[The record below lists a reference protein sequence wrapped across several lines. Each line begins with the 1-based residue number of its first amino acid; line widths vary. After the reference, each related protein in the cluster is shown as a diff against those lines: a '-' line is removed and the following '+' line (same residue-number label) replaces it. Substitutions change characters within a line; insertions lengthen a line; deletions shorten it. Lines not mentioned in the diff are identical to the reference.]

1 MELDELGTR
10 RVELGLHLRRSV
22 KEQFEELALRARTFR
37 LGNVAVHDDV
47 AFEIQDID
55 VAELFLRLLV
65 VPAERLEVALLEVEV
80 VVFKDIL
87 GLRDVDNLRLYG
99 RDVLLRLGSRV
110 LVGLDFLDRAGD
122 FDDILLLQ
130 AVAIRQERALL
141 VQFYLEPQ
149 GRSREDQ
156 EQIHEDVQCFIHIS
170 IFLYV
175 TVK

>member
-1 MELDELGTR
+1 MELNELGAR
-10 RVELGLHLRRSV
+10 RVELGLHLRRTV
-22 KEQFEELALRARTFR
+22 KEHLEELAFRAGALR

-47 AFEIQDID
+47 AFEVQNVD
-55 VAELFLRLLV
+55 VAELLLRLLV

-80 VVFKDIL
+80 VVFKHVL
-87 GLRDVDNLRLYG
+87 GLGNVDDLRLYG
-99 RDVLLRLGSRV
+99 RDVLLRLGGRV
-110 LVGLDFLDRAGD
+110 LVGLDLFDRAGD
-122 FDDILLLQ
+122 LDDIFLLQ
-130 AVAIRQERALL
+130 AVAIRQERTFF

-156 EQIHEDVQCFIHIS
+156 EQIHEDVQCFIHMS